1 MRKLE
6 VAESNQWVTTKESRK
21 DIPFVRSAK
30 SGQWK
35 QTLPPAS
42 VAEIEGAWGHI
53 MKLLGYPLSS
63 EVQSSAS
70 LTQQM

>member
-6 VAESNQWVTTKESRK
+6 VEQSSQWITTKESRK

-35 QTLPPAS
+35 EALPAAS
-42 VAEIEGAWGHI
+42 VAEIEAAWGMI
-53 MKLLGYPLSS
+53 MKLLGYSLSS
-63 EVQSSAS
+63 ELQAS
-70 LTQQM
+70 EPLAQRS